1 MSSGKHLP
9 FNGLPDLTA
18 DQMLAAARAFQDNIA
33 TRRTVREFST
43 KPVSADVIRE
53 CVIAAGQAPSGANKQ
68 PWHFEVVGDPEI
80 KRRIRLAAEE
90 EEREF
95 YEGRASDEWLAALAP
110 LGTDADKPFLE
121 TAPWL
126 IVIFEQRHG
135 LDEDGNKIRYYYT
148 KESVG
153 LSAGFLIAALHQA
166 GLATLTHT
174 PSPMGF
180 LRSVPPKITSC
191 ILLPRRALALC
202 SPRTHRTASAI
213 LLFPQPLGPT
223 TAVIPR
229 SNSSF
234 VLPAKLLNPIISIDF
249 RYMLSLYL

>member
-9 FNGLPDLTA
+9 FSGLPEMSA
-18 DQMLAAARAFQDNIA
+18 EESLAAAKEFHDLVAS
-33 TRRTVREFST
+33 RRTVREYSDL
-43 KPVSADVIRE
+43 PVSEEVIRE
-53 CVIAAGQAPSGANKQ
+53 CVIAAGQAPSGANMQ
-68 PWHFEVVGDPEI
+68 PWHFEIVGDPAI
-80 KRRIRLAAEE
+80 KKQIRMAAEA

-95 YEGRASDEWLAALAP
+95 YEGRASDEWLEALAP

-135 LDEDGNKIRYYYT
+135 LTADGQKVRYYYT

-153 LSAGFLIAALHQA
+153 LAAGFLIAALHKA

-180 LRSVPPKITSC
+180 LNKILERPSREKPFLLLVAGHPAADATVPDISRKDPSAY
-191 ILLPRRALALC
+191 LHF
-202 SPRTHRTASAI
+202 RT
-213 LLFPQPLGPT
+213 
-223 TAVIPR
+223 
-229 SNSSF
+229 
-234 VLPAKLLNPIISIDF
+234 
-249 RYMLSLYL
+249 